1 MAHVSLVVLNAPDRP
16 SDDPRIDSWLEAL
29 EAAGHAVDVLFPAG
43 DAGLT
48 ARAIAGLRE
57 ASGEIRVVVD
67 SLRHYVPGDLPRV
80 VEPLVEGRAEVAI
93 ADGRLGGWRVLAA
106 LVLRPISGSADPFSG
121 LVALTAEAFERVEGD
136 FKPVGR
142 RFAFEI
148 LARAR
153 RGRTDVLVD
162 SDRSVRFPSLGLDD
176 LRHIKRIADD
186 RLGNVSRLLQFCV
199 VGASG
204 MVVDLSF
211 YALFQ
216 WLFGMT
222 SLASRTT
229 PFGAPLDLAVAGALS
244 VGIALTWNFTLNR
257 YLTFS
262 YAKGGSLGRQFVTY
276 LFSNAPGIALSYTL
290 RLMLP
295 EYVGFFAKHKLAAA
309 VVGIVMATGITFS
322 MSRWLVFRPGPSL
335 TPTPDSDR
343 EMEDART
350 EKAITEV
357 V

>member
-1 MAHVSLVVLNAPDRP
+1 MAHVSLIVLNAPDLP
-16 SDDPRIDSWLEAL
+16 ADDPRIDSWREAL
-29 EAAGHAVDVLFPAG
+29 EAAGHAVEVIYPVG
-43 DAGLT
+43 ESGLT

-57 ASGEIRVVVD
+57 ACGEIRVVVD
-67 SLRHYVPGDLPRV
+67 TLRHYVADDLPRV
-80 VEPLVEGRAEVAI
+80 VEPLIEGRAEVAV
-93 ADGRLGGWRVLAA
+93 ADGQLAGWRALAA
-106 LVLRPISGSADPFSG
+106 TVVRPISGSADPFSG

-136 FKPVGR
+136 FRPVGR

-153 RGRTDVLVD
+153 RNRVDVLVE

-186 RLGNVSRLLQFCV
+186 RLGTVSRLLQFCV

-211 YALFQ
+211 YALLQ

-222 SLASRTT
+222 SLADRTT
-229 PFGAPLDLAVAGALS
+229 PLGARLDLAVAGALS
-244 VGIALTWNFTLNR
+244 VAIALSWNFTLNR

-262 YAKGGSLGRQFVTY
+262 YAKGGSLLRQFVTY
-276 LFSNAPGIALSYTL
+276 LLSNAPGIALSYTL
-290 RLMLP
+290 RLALP
-295 EYVGFFAKHKLAAA
+295 EHVEFFAKHKLAAA
-309 VVGIVMATGITFS
+309 FVGIVMATGITFS
-322 MSRWLVFRPGPSL
+322 MSRWLVFRPGPSAS
-335 TPTPDSDR
+335 PTPNC
-343 EMEDART
+343 EDEIDVA
-350 EKAITEV
+350 KAEGVITEV